1 MIGVT
6 LFAGGFLGFALT
18 PVDPPYALLVA
29 MVILSLG
36 EAILSSII
44 IDRLAV
50 PEMKGSY
57 FGAFSFSV
65 FGFALA
71 PLVGGGLLYWFGGLL
86 YWFGGFVLWVFMA
99 ALAVVVSLLFLLANR
114 FSSRTA

>member
-1 MIGVT
+1 ATIVVFQFPLLKLTAGISPFLRAMIGVA
-6 LFAGGFLGFALT
+6 LFAAGFLGFSLT
-18 PVDPPYALLVA
+18 PVEPPFPLLVA
-29 MVILSLG
+29 MFIMSLG
-36 EAILSSII
+36 EAILFPTMNII

-71 PLVGGGLLYWFGGLL
+71 PLVGGGLLYWFGG
-86 YWFGGFVLWVFMA
+86 FVLW
-99 ALAVVVSLLFLLANR
+99 LA
-114 FSSRTA
+114 